1 MYCPNRWIL
10 LDRLSVLDKWAVG
23 KTRTSLAT
31 ARAVSRVLEEPS
43 TKWVAG
49 PNYDL
54 DPGDFTVS
62 GLYDPAADEHV
73 RIMHYLGLLEEK
85 VYIECSVSIGGGVT
99 TWSDISWLKFKRTAV
114 DVVCHEQLHSYRH
127 RSRNFAIPKS
137 YEATSS
143 ANELEK
149 EKIYLKDPD
158 EIECYAHNIASELLD
173 FYGHIRFARK
183 YDWTYLIQMPP
194 PDCPSIHLWAYGR
207 AHGRNKKLMASL
219 MSQTYK
225 FMDEIHNQYQNY
237 LIGND

>member
-62 GLYDPAADEHV
+62 GSYDPAADE
-73 RIMHYLGLLEEK
+73 LEEK
-85 VYIECSVSIGGGVT
+85 VYIECSVSIGNSIT
-99 TWSDISWLKFKRTAV
+99 TWSDISWLKFKRTAA

-137 YEATSS
+137 YEAKSS

-225 FMDEIHNQYQNY
+225 FMDEIHHQYQNY

>member
-1 MYCPNRWIL
+1 MYCPNRWVL

-31 ARAVSRVLEEPS
+31 ARAVSRALQEPS

-49 PNYDL
+49 SNYDL

-62 GLYDPAADEHV
+62 GSYDPAADE
-73 RIMHYLGLLEEK
+73 LEEK
-85 VYIECSVSIGGGVT
+85 VYIECSVSIGNGVT
-99 TWSDISWLKFKRTAV
+99 TWSDMSWLKFKRMAV

-127 RSRNFAIPKS
+127 RSRNFAIPKA
-137 YEATSS
+137 YEAKSS

-158 EIECYAHNIASELLD
+158 EIECYSHNIASELLD

-225 FMDEIHNQYQNY
+225 FMDEIHHQYQNY

>member
-31 ARAVSRVLEEPS
+31 ARAVSRALQEPS

-62 GLYDPAADEHV
+62 GSYDPAADE
-73 RIMHYLGLLEEK
+73 LEEK
-85 VYIECSVSIGGGVT
+85 VYIECSVSIGNGVS
-99 TWSDISWLKFKRTAV
+99 TWSDMSWLKFKRMAV

-127 RSRNFAIPKS
+127 RSRNFAIPKA
-137 YEATSS
+137 YEAKSS

-158 EIECYAHNIASELLD
+158 EIECYSHNIASELLD

-183 YDWTYLIQMPP
+183 YDWRYLIQMPP

-225 FMDEIHNQYQNY
+225 FMDEIHHQYQNY